1 MIENAVAT
9 LLSGLADG
17 SVKVVDLT
25 QPLSEA
31 TTVVE
36 LPAGWEQIP
45 GFTRRE
51 LSNYDDRGPVSYKN
65 AFDVGE
71 HVGTHFDAPVHWIT
85 GREGDDV
92 STIAPDR
99 LVGPAVVIDKTAE
112 VEQDPDYVLTLEDIR
127 DFERDHGALPAGGWL
142 LFRTGWSDRSA
153 DSDAYLN
160 KDENG
165 AHWPGPT
172 AECARWMAE
181 ESGLIGFGT
190 EALGTDAG
198 AAHTFDPP
206 FPVHNL
212 LLGAGKYGL
221 ASLTNLDQ
229 LPPTGSLLVTAPLKI
244 ERGSGSP
251 MRALAF
257 APAA

>member
-1 MIENAVAT
+1 MENAVTA
-9 LLSGLADG
+9 LLSALASGD
-17 SVKVVDLT
+17 VKVVDLT
-25 QPLSEA
+25 QLLNEA
-31 TTVVE
+31 TPTVE
-36 LPAGWEQIP
+36 LPQGWTQIP

-85 GREGDDV
+85 GRGGDDV
-92 STIAPDR
+92 ATIAPER
-99 LVGPAVVIDKTAE
+99 LVGPAVVIDKTSE
-112 VEQDPDYVLTLEDIR
+112 VERDSDYALTLDDIR
-127 DFERDHGALPAGGWL
+127 EFENEHGALPAGGWL
-142 LFRTGWSDRSA
+142 LFRTGWSSRSG
-153 DSDAYLN
+153 DGEAYLN
-160 KDENG
+160 KDESG

-172 AECARWMAE
+172 AECARWLAE
-181 ESGLIGFGT
+181 ESDLIGFGT
-190 EALGTDAG
+190 ECIGTDAG

-229 LPPTGSLLVTAPLKI
+229 LPAAGSLLVTAPLKI
-244 ERGSGSP
+244 EAGSGSP

-257 APAA
+257 VPAA